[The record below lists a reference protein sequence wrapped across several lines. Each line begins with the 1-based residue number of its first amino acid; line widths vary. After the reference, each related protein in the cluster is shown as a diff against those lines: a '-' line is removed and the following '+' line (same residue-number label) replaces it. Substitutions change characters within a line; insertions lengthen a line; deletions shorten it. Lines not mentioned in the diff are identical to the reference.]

1 MFSRDLKEE
10 NYNSMEDTTEGW
22 GNYLAHV
29 LYNQPLYY
37 RSGSTLSSLQ
47 TKILSPLQRSKR
59 KTRN

>member
-37 RSGSTLSSLQ
+37 RSGRINTILITNKNTFPT
-47 TKILSPLQRSKR
+47 TKE
-59 KTRN
+59 

>member
-37 RSGSTLSSLQ
+37 RSGTLQKLLADVCPTQ
-47 TKILSPLQRSKR
+47 FGRDR
-59 KTRN
+59 KY

>member
-29 LYNQPLYY
+29 LYIQ
-37 RSGSTLSSLQ
+37 STSVL
-47 TKILSPLQRSKR
+47 
-59 KTRN
+59 

>member
-37 RSGSTLSSLQ
+37 RSGSTLSSLP
-47 TKILSPLQRSKR
+47 TKILSPLQRSER